1 MEDADVRA
9 DEGPVISVRADVTEE
24 LGSEVNILFRVDAAP
39 VATDVI
45 MAATDEEGEELLLLA
60 DDTPGV
66 MFCARVD
73 ARTKGQTGRPVRT
86 TLDPSRFP
94 YFDPATG
101 LAVAP
106 AA

>member
-1 MEDADVRA
+1 M
-9 DEGPVISVRADVTEE
+9 
-24 LGSEVNILFRVDAAP
+24 NILFRVDAPP
-39 VATDVI
+39 VAADVI

-60 DDTPGV
+60 DDTPGT

-73 ARTKGQTGRPVRT
+73 ARTTTQPGAEVRL
-86 TLDPSRFP
+86 TLDPTRFH

-101 LAVAP
+101 LAVR

>member
-1 MEDADVRA
+1 
-9 DEGPVISVRADVTEE
+9 
-24 LGSEVNILFRVDAAP
+24 LFRVDAPP

-60 DDTPGV
+60 NDTSGT

-73 ARTKGQTGRPVRT
+73 ARTNVQPGGDVRL
-86 TLDPSRFP
+86 TLDPSRFH

-101 LAVAP
+101 LAVARN